1 MNQATTPQ
9 LPDIAAMRQLVQRG
23 ESRPLRWRQEQLQR
37 LQTLLTR
44 HEQQLIEA
52 LGHDLGKPQLE
63 ASMELVLV
71 HQELR
76 LTRSQLRRWMAP
88 EALPLAVFL
97 QPGQAS
103 RVCEPLGCVLILSP
117 WNYPLQLCLH
127 PLVHALA
134 AGNTAVLKPSE
145 HAPATGALLA
155 ELISANFAAEVVQV
169 VLGDGATA
177 ATLLQERFDHIVF
190 TGSGRVGQLVMQAA
204 ARHLTPVT
212 LELGGKSPA
221 IVLADADVTVTARRL
236 IWGKGFNA
244 GQTCVAPDYLL
255 VEQTLQA
262 QLVAA
267 LQQERDRLYGH
278 DPLTSPDL
286 GCIVNAAQ
294 FERLE
299 ALLLQARR
307 RGQILI
313 GGRSDRARRRI
324 EPTVVQIEA
333 HDDDPLLADEIFGP
347 ILPLLTIAGLEE
359 ALAFINARPKPL
371 ALYLFSRKVE
381 AQRRTQ
387 AATSSG
393 TLGFNDVILQAG
405 DANLPFGGVGPS
417 GMGSYHGRE
426 GFLALSHRRTVL
438 QRHFWGDVWLRY
450 PPYGGKW
457 PLLKRLLG

>member
-1 MNQATTPQ
+1 
-9 LPDIAAMRQLVQRG
+9 
-23 ESRPLRWRQEQLQR
+23 LRD
-37 LQTLLTR
+37 
-44 HEQQLIEA
+44 HEAEVLEA
-52 LGHDLGKPQLE
+52 LAADLGKPPLE
-63 ASMELVLV
+63 ATFELVAV
-71 HQELR
+71 RHELA
-76 LTRSQLRRWMAP
+76 LTRRKLKAWMAP
-88 EALPLAVFL
+88 RLVELKVALR
-97 QPGQAS
+97 PGQAS
-103 RVCEPLGCVLILSP
+103 VQAEPLGCVLIIGP
-117 WNYPLQLCLH
+117 WNYPFQLCLH
-127 PLVHALA
+127 PLVSALA

-145 HAPATGALLA
+145 HAPATGALIA
-155 ELISANFAAEVVQV
+155 ELISANFAGDVVQV

-255 VEQTLQA
+255 VEQPMQA

-267 LQQERDRLYGH
+267 LQQQRDRLYGP
-278 DPLTSPDL
+278 DPLASPDL
-286 GCIVNAAQ
+286 GCIINAAQ

-299 ALLLQARR
+299 ALLLQARQ

-324 EPTVVQIEA
+324 EPTVVQVEA

-359 ALAFINARPKPL
+359 ALTFINARPKPL

-417 GMGSYHGRE
+417 GMGNYHGRE

>member
-1 MNQATTPQ
+1 MNQATPPQ
-9 LPDIAAMRQLVQRG
+9 LPDIAAMRQVVQQG
-23 ESRPLRWRQEQLQR
+23 VTRPLGWRQEQLQR
-37 LQTLLTR
+37 LQTLLTT
-44 HEQQLIEA
+44 HEPRLIAA
-52 LGHDLGKPQLE
+52 LAQDLGKPQLE
-63 ASMELVLV
+63 AAMELVLV
-71 HQELR
+71 RQELR
-76 LTRSQLRRWMAP
+76 LTRSRLGRWLVP
-88 EALPLAVFL
+88 EALPLAPFL

-145 HAPATGALLA
+145 HAPSTGALIA
-155 ELISANFAAEVVQV
+155 ELIGASFEPDVVQV

-177 ATLLQERFDHIVF
+177 ATLLLERFDHIVF

-221 IVLADADVTVTARRL
+221 IVLADADVSVTARRL

-255 VEQTLQA
+255 VEQPLQA
-262 QLVAA
+262 RLVAA
-267 LQQERDRLYGH
+267 LQHERDRLYGP
-278 DPLTSPDL
+278 DPLASPDL
-286 GCIVNAAQ
+286 GCIVNPAQ

-299 ALLLQARR
+299 ALLQHARQQ
-307 RGQILI
+307 GQIVI
-313 GGRSDRARRRI
+313 GGRSDRANRRI
-324 EPTVVQIEA
+324 EPTVVQVEA
-333 HDDDPLLADEIFGP
+333 GDDPLLQDEIFGP
-347 ILPLLTIAGLEE
+347 ILPLLTIAGLDD

-371 ALYLFSRKVE
+371 ALYLFSRSE
-381 AQRRTQ
+381 QAQKHTQ
-387 AATSSG
+387 ASTSSG
-393 TLGFNDVILQAG
+393 TLSFNDVIMQAG

-438 QRHFWGDVWLRY
+438 QRRFWGDVWLRY
-450 PPYGGKW
+450 PPYNGKW
-457 PLLKRLLG
+457 PLLRRLMG

>member
-244 GQTCVAPDYLL
+244 GQTCVAPDHLL
-255 VEQTLQA
+255 VTP
-262 QLVAA
+262 A
-267 LQQERDRLYGH
+267 LRQPLIEAIASAWRQFHGE
-278 DPLTSPDL
+278 DPLTSPDY
-286 GCIVNAAQ
+286 GSIVNEGHFQ
-294 FERLE
+294 RLE
-299 ALLLQARR
+299 GLLAEARR
-307 RGQILI
+307 RGQVLI
-313 GGRSDRARRRI
+313 GGRSDASSRRI
-324 EPTVVQIEA
+324 EPTLLAV
-333 HDDDPLLADEIFGP
+333 DDPDGDPLLQEELFGP
-347 ILPLLTIAGLEE
+347 LLPLITVPSLEQ
-359 ALAFINARPKPL
+359 ALERVRRGAKPL
-371 ALYLFSRKVE
+371 AIYLFGGD
-381 AQRRTQ
+381 RRARRLLQ
-387 AATSSG
+387 QSSSSG
-393 TLGFNDVILQAG
+393 TVTYNDVVLQAG
-405 DANLPFGGVGPS
+405 LVTLPFGGVGAS
-417 GMGSYHGRE
+417 GMGTYHGE
-426 GFLALSHRRTVL
+426 SGFLTFSHLRSLLSRPFRL
-438 QRHFWGDVWLRY
+438 DLPFRY
-450 PPYGGKW
+450 PPYQLS
-457 PLLKRLLG
+457 PDLLRRLLR